1 MGAMSLTQWLKL
13 YWVAAS
19 LCMGLLLLTLAPIFD
34 LRNDLFLLLVYLHT
48 PLYMLHQVEEHTGD
62 RFREFVNQRV
72 FHGVEA
78 LTGTAV
84 LVINLPGVWG
94 VTILSLYAA
103 VFIAPGW
110 GLPAVY
116 LVAVN
121 ALVHIAGATASRAYN
136 PGLWTAIALF
146 LPLSTL
152 SLWQSGLNPSTD
164 WRYHAFGLV
173 VALVIHAA
181 IIVYAQAR
189 AHSLRSLRK
198 KDA

>member
-1 MGAMSLTQWLKL
+1 MTQWLKL

-19 LCMGLLLLTLAPIFD
+19 LCMGLLLLTLAPVFD

-48 PLYMLHQVEEHTGD
+48 PVYMLHQVEEHTGD
-62 RFREFVNQRV
+62 RFREFINRYM

-78 LTGTAV
+78 LNSTAI

-121 ALVHIAGATASRAYN
+121 ALIHIAGTAVSRAYN
-136 PGLWTAIALF
+136 PGFWTAIALF
-146 LPLSTL
+146 LPLSAL
-152 SLWQSGLNPSTD
+152 SFWQSGLNPSID
-164 WRYHAFGLV
+164 WRYHAFGLA

-181 IIVYAQAR
+181 IIVYATAR
-189 AHSLRSLRK
+189 ARSLSTP
-198 KDA
+198 A

>member
-1 MGAMSLTQWLKL
+1 MTHWLKL
-13 YWVAAS
+13 YWVPAA
-19 LCMGLLLLTLAPIFD
+19 LCMGLLLLTLAPIFN

-48 PLYMLHQVEEHTGD
+48 PVYMLHQVEEHTGD
-62 RFREFVNQRV
+62 RFREFINQHM

-78 LTGTAV
+78 LNSTAI

-94 VTILSLYAA
+94 VTILSLYTA

-116 LVAVN
+116 LVTVN
-121 ALVHIAGATASRAYN
+121 ALIHIAGTAASRAYN

-152 SLWQSGLNPSTD
+152 SLWQSGLNSSID
-164 WRYHAFGLV
+164 WRYHAFGLA

-181 IIVYAQAR
+181 IVVYATAR
-189 AHSLRSLRK
+189 ARSLR
-198 KDA
+198 A